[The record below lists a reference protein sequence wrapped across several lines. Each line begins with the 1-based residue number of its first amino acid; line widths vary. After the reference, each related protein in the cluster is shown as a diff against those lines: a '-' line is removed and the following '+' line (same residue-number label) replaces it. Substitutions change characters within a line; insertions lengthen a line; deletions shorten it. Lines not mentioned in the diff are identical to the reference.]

1 LSRHSESSC
10 VAIPMQELFVC
21 DEPASRFCRRH
32 PFGEILLSR
41 HSESSCVA
49 IPMQELFVCDEPA
62 AGSAEGIPSGKSCC
76 PDLNEALVQLF
87 RVRFFFIFV
96 HF

>member
-1 LSRHSESSC
+1 
-10 VAIPMQELFVC
+10 
-21 DEPASRFCRRH
+21 
-32 PFGEILLSR
+32 
-41 HSESSCVA
+41 
-49 IPMQELFVCDEPA
+49 MQELFVCDEPA